1 MSKNADLECAMP
13 EERAMRLASR
23 FLKNEQGATS
33 IEYGLICSLLFLAI
47 VGAINTFATSTNG
60 MYSNIAGNLK

>member
-1 MSKNADLECAMP
+1 
-13 EERAMRLASR
+13 MRLASR